1 MILLLRWIKIFF
13 DDIIK
18 NKKIWFYYWGIL
30 LLLKNFIN
38 NFKWLNYN
46 KFVEYINLA
55 SKENYNLIID
65 YNLSENMLILN
76 NEPDL

>member
-30 LLLKNFIN
+30 LLLKKNYIY

-46 KFVEYINLA
+46 KFVKYIA